1 MANRIALGDQLSIDR
16 GELSFTFSRS
26 PGPGGQNVNKV
37 NTKATLR
44 WPFWSSDEIP
54 WSVKNRL
61 AALYAKRI
69 NDTGE
74 LVLSSSRYRSQP
86 QNIDDC
92 IDKLRSMVM
101 AAASPPKERRPTR
114 PPRSVKINRVKAKRE
129 QSAKKQNRKPPSTDE
144 Y

>member
-1 MANRIALGDQLSIDR
+1 MANRIALGDHLSIDR
-16 GELSFTFSRS
+16 GELNFTFSRS

-37 NTKATLR
+37 NTKATVH
-44 WPFWSSDEIP
+44 WAFWASDDIP
-54 WSVKNRL
+54 WQVKNRL
-61 AALYAKRI
+61 ATLYAKRI
-69 NDTGE
+69 NDSGE
-74 LVLSSSRYRSQP
+74 LVLSSSRHRSQP

-101 AAASPPKERRPTR
+101 SAASPPKPRRPTR

-129 QSAKKQNRKPPSTDE
+129 NSAKKQSRKPPSTDE